1 MIFTILEKSNPVVP
15 PTNCTS
21 AVKPT
26 LLQLTNL
33 HLAGPIVV
41 VVVVDVVEVVVG
53 PGGEVHGATLGVIL
67 TLPSPPLITVSDVL
81 GNTQY
86 VSE

>member
-1 MIFTILEKSNPVVP
+1 VIFTILEKSNPVVP

-21 AVKPT
+21 AVNPK
-26 LLQLTNL
+26 LSQLTTL

-41 VVVVDVVEVVVG
+41 VVVVDVVVG
-53 PGGEVHGATLGVIL
+53 PGGEVHGATLGIIL
-67 TLPSPPLITVSDVL
+67 TLPSPPAITVSDVL
-81 GNTQY
+81 GYTQY